1 MLLESVA
8 GVCSLSLPL
17 SLLPLSLPLSPS
29 LSLSLS
35 AYGGPS
41 QHKPPG
47 NGHLNRPQRLD
58 NRRLS
63 LQTAV
68 WMGTTTTMGG
78 WIPSPDSPGPY
89 W

>member
-8 GVCSLSLPL
+8 GVCSLSL
-17 SLLPLSLPLSPS
+17 SLPLSPS
-29 LSLSLS
+29 LSLSLPLSLSLS

-78 WIPSPDSPGPY
+78 LQIPSPDSPGPY